1 MLPRCLHNPHTYL
14 AIKIEYQL
22 LKLQEIATEGKEH
35 RRLHLKEKSISFNI
49 VPLNNFG
56 KQTWKPAILILRKT

>member
-22 LKLQEIATEGKEH
+22 LKLQEIAIEGKEH
-35 RRLHLKEKSISFNI
+35 RRLHLKEKSIRDCI
-49 VPLNNFG
+49 
-56 KQTWKPAILILRKT
+56 